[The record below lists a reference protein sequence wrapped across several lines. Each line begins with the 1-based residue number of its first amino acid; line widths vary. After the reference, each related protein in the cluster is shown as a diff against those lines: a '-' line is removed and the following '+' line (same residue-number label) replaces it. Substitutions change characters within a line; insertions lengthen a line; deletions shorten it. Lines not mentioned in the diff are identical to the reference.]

1 MASKSKKKVGE
12 KDTPDLG
19 EYDFSFDPIPFF
31 GQFTPE
37 SLVKATDTILE
48 GLAKFP
54 DASLLSCGLA
64 WDPLAASSQAST

>member
-1 MASKSKKKVGE
+1 MASKSKKKVWE

-19 EYDFSFDPIPFF
+19 AYDFSFDPISFF

-54 DASLLSCGLA
+54 DASL
-64 WDPLAASSQAST
+64 